1 MSRPWLKWVALW
13 GTFLAVRTGYFP
25 AAVALRELYE
35 VERTALC
42 LAERGFLGDPYPGH
56 DGPSAHAAPLYPT
69 VVAAVYAAGGDWPT
83 RFTMQAA
90 LGTLLSLAGMS
101 LLPAVGRAVVGS
113 GRAGWAAAWLFAV
126 LPFEYKVQIDGQ
138 WETAASFLGANGLL
152 LQMRATQA
160 AGWRVR
166 SALRLGGLTGV
177 LVLLNPSFG
186 PALVL
191 LVLGELAVRADRRA
205 VLAGGVV
212 AGLTA
217 GAVIAPWVG
226 RNFVQLD
233 GFCPVRSNAGLELWF
248 GNNAESDGTAIRA
261 AAIANPLSKKAP
273 FKNPA
278 EVVELRRVGELN
290 YMNARR
296 QEAVDWI
303 KANPDRFAELTAR
316 RVALYWFPPADLWY
330 PVGESDAFR
339 AARTACYWGVSLG
352 AAVGLAGLWGR
363 DRGAFV
369 AAAAVL
375 LGLTAAY
382 YITVIDPRHTLPLRG
397 LTLVLA
403 ADAALRLFGRSPPE
417 AGNHD

>member
-1 MSRPWLKWVALW
+1 
-13 GTFLAVRTGYFP
+13 
-25 AAVALRELYE
+25 
-35 VERTALC
+35 
-42 LAERGFLGDPYPGH
+42 
-56 DGPSAHAAPLYPT
+56 
-69 VVAAVYAAGGDWPT
+69 
-83 RFTMQAA
+83 
-90 LGTLLSLAGMS
+90 
-101 LLPAVGRAVVGS
+101 
-113 GRAGWAAAWLFAV
+113 
-126 LPFEYKVQIDGQ
+126 
-138 WETAASFLGANGLL
+138 
-152 LQMRATQA
+152 
-160 AGWRVR
+160 
-166 SALRLGGLTGV
+166 
-177 LVLLNPSFG
+177 
-186 PALVL
+186 
-191 LVLGELAVRADRRA
+191 VRADRRA

-330 PVGESDAFR
+330 PVGESDA
-339 AARTACYWGVSLG
+339 LG